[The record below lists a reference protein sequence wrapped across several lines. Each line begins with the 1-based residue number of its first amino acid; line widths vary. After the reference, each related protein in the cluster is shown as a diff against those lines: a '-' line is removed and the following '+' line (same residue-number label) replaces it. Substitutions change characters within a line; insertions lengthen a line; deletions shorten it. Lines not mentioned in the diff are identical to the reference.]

1 MCEACAGS
9 ASSEKLEKG
18 ESVQTLNRLEGVR
31 FVMWGFPEPT
41 QTFIHREFQEMV
53 RQGLRVQILAG
64 AKRDMSVQPE
74 DIQEI
79 VKNDTIYLGNPVV
92 WFLKGLLVGTFSGLP
107 FWRVL
112 CRMMKFKHKDFA
124 HKMRA
129 MAMTVA
135 AASVAHKVKASG
147 TRHLQA
153 HFGSYQT
160 ELAMALAWM
169 IKCTYGGTWHAVDI
183 WKDANILPDKIR
195 HSEVVFTCTKYN
207 ADHLVDVAG
216 DVADKVR
223 LSYHGLDFSRLP
235 VPAEFAPLPCDGVR
249 EAMPEVI
256 AIGRLVPKKGFN
268 FLIDAVAKLAREKFP
283 VHLTIVGD
291 GPLESA
297 LKNQVEDLNLQERV
311 TFTGSLKNT
320 ETLNCVNKAHL
331 LAAPSIQDKDGNI
344 DGIPNVT
351 LEAMALARPV
361 IGTKLSGIP
370 EVVNDN
376 TGALVDCADVDG
388 LAEAMKRLLS
398 DREGLIRRGKNAQEF
413 VYGHFDVHKNI
424 EIQLN
429 KFAEI
434 LKRS

>member
-1 MCEACAGS
+1 MCEGCAGVNS
-9 ASSEKLEKG
+9 AEKLEG
-18 ESVQTLNRLEGVR
+18 AAGSRVHNRLEGVR

-74 DIQEI
+74 DIREI
-79 VKNDTIYLGNPVV
+79 AEKDTIYLGNPVL
-92 WFLKGLLVGTFSGLP
+92 WFLKGLLVGTFSALP

-112 CRMMKFKHKDFA
+112 FRMLKLPHRDFPRR
-124 HKMRA
+124 MRSL
-129 MAMTVA
+129 AMTVA

-160 ELAMALAWM
+160 ELAMALSW
-169 IKCTYGGTWHAVDI
+169 INRCNYGGTWHAVDI
-183 WKDANILPDKIR
+183 WKDANILPEKIR
-195 HSEVVFTCTKYN
+195 HSQVVFTCTKYN

-216 DVADKVR
+216 DSADKVQ

-235 VPAEFAPLPCDGVR
+235 TPAELPPLSQL
-249 EAMPEVI
+249 PEVI
-256 AIGRLVPKKGFN
+256 AIGRLVPKKGFSY
-268 FLIDAVAKLAREKFP
+268 LIEAVAKLVRENFP
-283 VHLTIVGD
+283 VHLTLVGD

-297 LKNQVEDLNLQERV
+297 LRRQVEDLNLREHV
-311 TFTGSLKNT
+311 TFTGALKNT
-320 ETLNCVNKAHL
+320 ETLDCVNKAHL
-331 LAAPSIQDKDGNI
+331 LIAPSIQDKDGNI

-351 LEAMALARPV
+351 LEAMALGRPV

-376 TGALVDCADVDG
+376 TGALVDCCDAEG
-388 LAEAMKRLLS
+388 LARAMKRLLG
-398 DREGLIRRGKNAQEF
+398 DREGLARRGKNAREF
-413 VYGHFDVHKNI
+413 VYGHFDGHRNS
-424 EIQLN
+424 ERQLSR
-429 KFAEI
+429 FAEI
-434 LKRS
+434 LSSNVPG